1 MALSKGKLYFSN
13 NSGEYKELGSIA
25 NIEMTP
31 VEDKDDTEMKDFI
44 SKMESYDGELT
55 IDIKD
60 RKIIREMKQLFKTD
74 IQKKAEQRYNKK
86 SFRKFIKNKLR
97 RH

>member
-1 MALSKGKLYFSN
+1 MIMSKEKLYFSN

-31 VEDKDDTEMKDFI
+31 AEDKDDSEIKDFI
-44 SKMESYDGELT
+44 SKIESYDGELT

-60 RKIIREMKQLFKTD
+60 RKTIREIKRLFKTD
-74 IQKKAEQRYNKK
+74 IQRKAERRYNRKAYREFIRKK
-86 SFRKFIKNKLR
+86 R
-97 RH
+97 

>member
-25 NIEMTP
+25 NIKMTP

-44 SKMESYDGELT
+44 SKIEDYDEELT

-60 RKIIREMKQLFKTD
+60 RKTIREIKRLLKTD
-74 IQKKAEQRYNKK
+74 IQRKAERRYNKK
-86 SFRKFIKNKLR
+86 AYRDFIRKKR
-97 RH
+97 